1 MKTAKVLIAVSVLIV
16 GLGCVPAADAQ
27 DARPQPDLRLLLTQP
42 SNRVAPTSP
51 PAPDLREL
59 PQVKM
64 DKLSQQPPITVI
76 LGDPRC
82 YPGED
87 GLMDPRLLRNPRR
100 SR

>member
-1 MKTAKVLIAVSVLIV
+1 VKRAEVLIAVSVLIV
-16 GLGCVPAADAQ
+16 GLGCIPVADAQ
-27 DARPQPDLRLLLTQP
+27 DAKPQPDLRLLLTQP
-42 SNRVAPTSP
+42 SNRVVPTSP

-64 DKLSQQPPITVI
+64 DKLSEQPPITVI